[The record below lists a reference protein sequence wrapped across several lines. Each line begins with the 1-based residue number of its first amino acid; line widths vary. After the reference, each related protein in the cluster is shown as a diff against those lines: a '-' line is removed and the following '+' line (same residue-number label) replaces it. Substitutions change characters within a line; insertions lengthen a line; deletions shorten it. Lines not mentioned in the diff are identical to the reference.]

1 VRGDRPEAVPETAGA
16 DAGFGSLGEDCPRPS
31 PYFCLR
37 AHARSPMIRAG
48 VPGAPRYHQNP
59 DFCSVN
65 SITSITRL
73 GPFTTTPGRSESPV
87 EQGRE
92 TPMTAVEMAA
102 LTCELVEI
110 DKTGAMTISPA

>member
-1 VRGDRPEAVPETAGA
+1 
-16 DAGFGSLGEDCPRPS
+16 
-31 PYFCLR
+31 
-37 AHARSPMIRAG
+37 M
-48 VPGAPRYHQNP
+48 
-59 DFCSVN
+59 
-65 SITSITRL
+65 TSITQA

-102 LTCELVEI
+102 LTCELVDI